1 MADKGTGIRQAMRSC
16 IIDKV
21 AKLRMEGKT
30 YEEIAV
36 DLGIPI
42 CYEVR
47 ELLCDT
53 AEKSRQKM

>member
-1 MADKGTGIRQAMRSC
+1 MADMR
-16 IIDKV
+16 
-21 AKLRMEGKT
+21 REGKT